1 VKAINPEEAYE
12 IKPGVWWVGWP
23 DQNAGFSNNPYLMF
37 EGDEVVL
44 FDPGSRLE
52 KHWGWVKKK
61 IESIIP
67 LEKITMVIVHH
78 QDPDLCASIPFIEEI
93 KGINNFEL
101 VTTPRTALFLPYYG
115 IQTEVTTVNDGDTI
129 EIGNMGRKLKFLT
142 SPYLHA
148 PGAMTTDDQK
158 ERILF
163 SSDIF
168 GAFSIDWS
176 LFANKHYI
184 EAMKA
189 FHEPYMS
196 GRRHVVNF
204 LDKLVGYEIDM
215 ICPQHGSIITDEQV
229 KGAIDVLYNLEV
241 GIWK

>member
-1 VKAINPEEAYE
+1 MRTINPEEAYE
-12 IKPGVWWVGWP
+12 IKRGVWWVGWP
-23 DQNAGFSNNPYLMF
+23 DHNAGFSNNPYLMI

-52 KHWGWVKKK
+52 EHWNAVKKK
-61 IESIIP
+61 IESVIP
-67 LEKITMVIVHH
+67 LEKITMIIVHH

-101 VTTPRTALFLPYYG
+101 VTTPRSALFLPYYG

-129 EIGNMGRKLKFLT
+129 EIGTNGRKLKFIT
-142 SPYLHA
+142 SPYLHS
-148 PGAMTTDDQK
+148 PGAMTTYDPK
-158 ERILF
+158 EKILF

-176 LFANKHYI
+176 LFANEHYI
-184 EAMKA
+184 EAMKS
-189 FHEPYMS
+189 FLEPYMS
-196 GRRHVVNF
+196 GKNHVVNF
-204 LDKLVGYEIDM
+204 LNKLGDYEIKT
-215 ICPQHGSIITDEQV
+215 ICPQHGSIIIEEKV
-229 KGAIDVLYNLEV
+229 KEAIEVLYNLEV